1 MSNNYPNTAQ
11 HSHLQDYFE
20 VVKECWDKATAR
32 KMIRKVPQ
40 MRPKIAQKIR
50 ANFDDELRNL
60 ILTGLVE

>member
-40 MRPKIAQKIR
+40 MRPNIAQKSVQTLMMSS
-50 ANFDDELRNL
+50 ESSS
-60 ILTGLVE
+60 